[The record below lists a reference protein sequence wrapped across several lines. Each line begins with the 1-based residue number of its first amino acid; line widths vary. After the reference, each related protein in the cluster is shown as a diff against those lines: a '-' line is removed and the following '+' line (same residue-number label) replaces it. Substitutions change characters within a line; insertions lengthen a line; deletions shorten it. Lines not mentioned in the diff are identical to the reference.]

1 MNNLRLGILIFLIV
15 ITGNIIYN
23 NIKYKCIEGNC
34 IMTNKGEYSSKKECK
49 SACNTKAAKK
59 VRFSDENIVENSN
72 NVITDTSDTMLNKL
86 LNNITYWKKV

>member
-15 ITGNIIYN
+15 LFITGNIIYN

-34 IMTNKGEYSSKKECK
+34 IMTNKGEYSSKKECR
-49 SACNTKAAKK
+49 SACKTKASKK

-72 NVITDTSDTMLNKL
+72 NVIT
-86 LNNITYWKKV
+86 NI